1 MQLPARVHAYQ
12 AVPHV
17 SVDGHLKLLA
27 RKYQVADTTFEFRL
41 SAAKLFLTNVHS
53 YGFVKADQVA
63 SVLHGNYVK
72 AEDAAR
78 FVHKEPRF
86 TYGVPIAEYE
96 QQSSPSEYRDAATT
110 RGVDSDALFQLL
122 DRN

>member
-17 SVDGHLKLLA
+17 SVGGHLKLLA
-27 RKYQVADTTFEFRL
+27 SKYQVADTTFDLYL

-63 SVLHGNYVK
+63 CVLHGNDVK

-78 FVHKEPRF
+78 FVHKEPRLI
-86 TYGVPIAEYE
+86 YGVPIGNTNNRVPPLNIVTPPRPE
-96 QQSSPSEYRDAATT
+96 
-110 RGVDSDALFQLL
+110 G
-122 DRN
+122 